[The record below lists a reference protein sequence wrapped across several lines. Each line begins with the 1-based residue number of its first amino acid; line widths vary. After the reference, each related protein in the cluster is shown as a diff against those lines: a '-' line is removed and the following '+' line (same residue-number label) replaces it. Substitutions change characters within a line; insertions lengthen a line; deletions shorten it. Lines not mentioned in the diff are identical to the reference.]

1 MTAFR
6 NIDRAGPISPLCIA
20 PRGLPI
26 LAPVRP
32 SLPNLMKPLL
42 LVLNPLSTGS
52 LDLIRGDMEV
62 LYAPDAA
69 SRAAAVGDEG
79 ARIRAVLTIGTIGLS
94 AAEIDAM
101 PKLELIC
108 AQGVGYENIAIGHA
122 RQRGIALANGAGTN
136 ADSVADHAFALLLA
150 TLRQIPKMDRACRDG
165 IWRDALPVPPQAAR
179 KKLGL
184 IGFGAIGR
192 KIAQRGLGFD
202 MAIGYH
208 TRSKRDDVA
217 HPWFDSVPGLA
228 EWCDLLVV
236 ATPGGPATQHLVN
249 AAVLDALG
257 PQGYLVNISR
267 GSTVD
272 TRALAA
278 ALSAGRIAGAGLD
291 VYESEPAPPAEL
303 IGLKNVVLTP
313 HIGGA
318 SPEAHGDSLRNFI
331 ENARRHF
338 AGEPLLTPI

>member
-1 MTAFR
+1 
-6 NIDRAGPISPLCIA
+6 
-20 PRGLPI
+20 
-26 LAPVRP
+26 
-32 SLPNLMKPLL
+32 MKPLL
-42 LVLNPLSTGS
+42 LVLNPLSADS
-52 LDLIRGDMEV
+52 LAQIGAGLDV

-69 SRAAAVGDEG
+69 QRAAAVAEHG
-79 ARIRAVLTIGTIGLS
+79 ARIRAVLTIGTIGLI

-101 PKLELIC
+101 PILELVC
-108 AQGVGYENIAIGHA
+108 ALGVGYEGIATDHA
-122 RQRGIALANGAGTN
+122 RRRGIALANGAGTN

-150 TLRQIPKMDRACRDG
+150 TLRQIPAMDRACRDG

-184 IGFGAIGR
+184 IGLGAIGR

-202 MAIGYH
+202 MSIGYH

-217 HPWFDSVPGLA
+217 HPWFEHVLGLA
-228 EWCDLLVV
+228 QWCDLLVV
-236 ATPGGPATQHLVN
+236 ATPGGPDTQHLVDG
-249 AAVLDALG
+249 AVLEALG

-278 ALSAGRIAGAGLD
+278 ALTSGRIAGAGLD

-303 IGLKNVVLTP
+303 IGLRNVVLTP

-331 ENARRHF
+331 ENASRHF